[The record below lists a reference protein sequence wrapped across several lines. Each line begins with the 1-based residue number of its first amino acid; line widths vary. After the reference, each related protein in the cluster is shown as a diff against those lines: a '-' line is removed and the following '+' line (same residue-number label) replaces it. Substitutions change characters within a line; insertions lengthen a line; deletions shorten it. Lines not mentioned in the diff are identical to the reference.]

1 MTVLAIYLA
10 VIAALAGWWL
20 SRQQLTAKPW
30 LEQGALGAAPDATE
44 WPAGPPATRTGLG
57 IFFAVA
63 GSLFALSITAYFMRM
78 SGADWRPLPKP
89 GLLWLNTDVLFA
101 SSIALYWAQRGARR
115 GDLGQMK
122 LGILAG
128 GVTAL
133 VFVAGQVLAWRQ
145 LATAGYGLA
154 SNPAN
159 TFFYLLTGMHGLH
172 LLGGLVALGRTG
184 RAALQAR
191 TTQDLRLRVD
201 LCAMYWH
208 FLLLVWLLLFGVL
221 MLT

>member
-1 MTVLAIYLA
+1 MTVLALYLA

-30 LEQGALGAAPDATE
+30 LEQGVLGEARDAAA
-44 WPAGPPATRTGLG
+44 WPGSATRTGLG

-78 SGADWRPLPKP
+78 SGADWTPLPKP
-89 GLLWLNTDVLFA
+89 SLLWLNTDILFV

-115 GDLGQMK
+115 GDLSQVR

-128 GVTAL
+128 GLTA
-133 VFVAGQVLAWRQ
+133 VAFVAGQVLAWRQ

-184 RAALQAR
+184 AAAWQPR
-191 TTQDLRLRVD
+191 TTHDLRVGVD